1 MRFES
6 TRLETYFKDKH
17 KCSWGAL
24 WFTHLSMPLPCY
36 VEPFNHLTR
45 PWPCL
50 RIMNLDRLHM
60 FLMIRTRPPPP
71 PRAPC
76 NKYRLYNT
84 ATLLSTKKKK
94 GKRFLKWKK
103 YKSTALFEAS
113 HQSSSCAG
121 ACEESQLQS
130 HRGLY
135 IQHNMQNQTNAL
147 RPFQGSQGR
156 HLGIPQREHSTIV
169 LTCTIQ
175 LGGPMADCFLAVR
188 AHVFVL
194 PVSYL
199 ALCAHNRWSQSRRSA
214 ISSGHSMWLELTIAL
229 LILFS
234 LTRSKNDLQAHHT
247 FFSQ

>member
-1 MRFES
+1 MKKVQE
-6 TRLETYFKDKH
+6 H
-17 KCSWGAL
+17 CSFWGVSSKL
-24 WFTHLSMPLPCY
+24 Q
-36 VEPFNHLTR
+36 
-45 PWPCL
+45 L
-50 RIMNLDRLHM
+50 RRGMWRIPAS
-60 FLMIRTRPPPP
+60 ITSWSVRTTQHAKP
-71 PRAPC
+71 
-76 NKYRLYNT
+76 NKRT
-84 ATLLSTKKKK
+84 
-94 GKRFLKWKK
+94 
-103 YKSTALFEAS
+103 
-113 HQSSSCAG
+113 
-121 ACEESQLQS
+121 
-130 HRGLY
+130 
-135 IQHNMQNQTNAL
+135 L
-147 RPFQGSQGR
+147 RPFHGR